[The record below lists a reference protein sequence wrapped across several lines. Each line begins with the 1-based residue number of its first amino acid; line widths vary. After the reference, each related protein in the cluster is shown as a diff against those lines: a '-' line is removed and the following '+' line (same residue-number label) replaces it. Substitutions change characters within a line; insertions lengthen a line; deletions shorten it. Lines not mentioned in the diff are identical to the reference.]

1 MLYPTGMTLSFTLLF
16 HTHHD
21 REAEKSSA
29 AAYDDVLD
37 LIRRAD
43 TLPIGCAWIAEHHLS
58 PTRGRIPAPL
68 LMVVAAARETR
79 RIRVGPC
86 VLLLPLHHPLDLAE
100 QVAQADLLCDGRLNA
115 GVGSGGNPDEFAG
128 YGVPLEE
135 RRARFAEAL
144 EVFTRAIGGG
154 QVSHAGRYY
163 TVPPVT
169 VVPQPLQSVQDLLW
183 VAASS
188 LGSATVAG
196 RSGGHLLTSRGMP
209 LRDLHEQIA
218 AYRAARE
225 DAGFDAAS
233 GAIQVTR
240 GIYVAASEGEAWR
253 DVEPGIRRH
262 YDYLSRYGGEECD
275 VREMARR
282 SDFIVGTAQQV
293 AEQIEA
299 LAAQVPITHLA
310 CDISLNG
317 VPHERI
323 TRSLDLLGGAV
334 IPLVQQK
341 QSAAP

>member
-1 MLYPTGMTLSFTLLF
+1 MDLSFTLLF

-21 REAEKSSA
+21 TEAEKSSA
-29 AAYDDVLD
+29 AAYAEVLD

-43 TLPIGCAWIAEHHLS
+43 ALPIACAWLAEHHLS

-68 LMVVAAARETR
+68 LMVVAAARETQ
-79 RIRVGPC
+79 RIRLGPC

-100 QVAQADLLCDGRLNA
+100 QVAEADLLTGGRLVA
-115 GVGSGGNPDEFAG
+115 GAGSGGNPEEFAG

-144 EVFTRAIGGG
+144 EVFARAL
-154 QVSHAGRYY
+154 GRGEFSYTGTYY
-163 TVPPVT
+163 TIPPVT
-169 VVPQPLQSVQDLLW
+169 LVPRPLQVVTDLLW

-209 LRDLHEQIA
+209 IPDLLEQIA
-218 AYRAARE
+218 VYREARST
-225 DAGFDAAS
+225 AGYDPAS
-233 GAIQVTR
+233 AAIQVTR
-240 GIYVAASEGEAWR
+240 GIYVAESEEAAWHEA
-253 DVEPGIRRH
+253 EPGIRRH
-262 YDYLSRYGGEECD
+262 YSYVPRYGGEDCD

-282 SDFIVGTAQQV
+282 GDFIVGTPEQV
-293 AEQIEA
+293 AEQVEA
-299 LAAQVPITHLA
+299 LASAVPITHLA

-323 TRSLDLLGGAV
+323 TRSLDLLGREV
-334 IPLVQQK
+334 IPLVQDVMPTPPQM
-341 QSAAP
+341 